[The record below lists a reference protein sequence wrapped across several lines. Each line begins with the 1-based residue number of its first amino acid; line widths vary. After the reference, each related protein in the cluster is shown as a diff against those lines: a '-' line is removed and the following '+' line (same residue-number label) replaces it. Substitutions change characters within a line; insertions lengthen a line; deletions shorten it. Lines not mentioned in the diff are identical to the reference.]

1 MERWINNK
9 RSLADLRGRDG
20 PAPSPLRVQILSISC
35 SFRENLAKSYVGAPL
50 RGLASPSQGNPG
62 FAIGSCFGSNPSG
75 RSKGL
80 GCPPRTPPLWSKFFS
95 ISYIFLGKFGKIVCW
110 CPLMEGRRPLL
121 RGILEPLLNPTG
133 GFFLFLE
140 FFHYDLEEPLLIFPI

>member
-1 MERWINNK
+1 M
-9 RSLADLRGRDG
+9 DLRGARWTR
-20 PAPSPLRVQILSISC
+20 PPPTRSPNSFNFMQFWGKFGKIICWRPPPRVGSPTSGKSI
-35 SFRENLAKSYVGAPL
+35 G
-50 RGLASPSQGNPG
+50 G
-62 FAIGSCFGSNPSG
+62 CFGSNPSG

-95 ISYIFLGKFGKIVCW
+95 ISYIYFGKFGKIVCW

-133 GFFLFLE
+133 GFFLVSGIFR
-140 FFHYDLEEPLLIFPI
+140 YDLEEPLLIFPI